1 MDFKQRCIRG
11 IFIGIA
17 LGMVGILCMIFG
29 GRSKFFVVL
38 AFALVIVGG
47 VLGRYSFRRY
57 LAANAFEREKEKELK
72 RLETLFSAGN
82 ISQEEYYALKI
93 GILNS
98 EYDD

>member
-17 LGMVGILCMIFG
+17 LGIVGVLCMIFG
-29 GRSKFFVVL
+29 SRSQFFVVL
-38 AFALVIVGG
+38 AFALVIAGG

-57 LAANAFEREKEKELK
+57 LAANNFEREKEKDLE
-72 RLETLFSAGN
+72 RLEALFSAGS

-93 GILNS
+93 EILNA